1 MNWCD
6 PKNQFKPNCAVKRQY
21 RYLHIR
27 SVYQT
32 IPCSQSFISSQ
43 VVIMLKARRASYNL
57 AFKLKIVAEA
67 EVVESNSEMASVS
80 PWSVAG
86 VKIKPT
92 FLTATLN
99 CQRNGRRWH
108 VSRRSIR
115 SSIKEYWN
123 GWQSREAK
131 FFVKHWFCIL
141 NQQRNDQEVNHSA
154 EVECV
159 TRSIVVSCDKIV

>member
-6 PKNQFKPNCAVKRQY
+6 LKNQFKPNCAVKRQY

-67 EVVESNSEMASVS
+67 EAVENNSEMASVS
-80 PWSVAG
+80 PWSDAG

-108 VSRRSIR
+108 ASRRSIR

-131 FFVKHWFCIL
+131 FFCQTLIL
-141 NQQRNDQEVNHSA
+141 YFKSTEEWSRSKSISWLQS
-154 EVECV
+154 ECLGFNV
-159 TRSIVVSCDKIV
+159 WLVVS

>member
-43 VVIMLKARRASYNL
+43 VVIMLKARRASYNF

-67 EVVESNSEMASVS
+67 EAVENNSEVASVS

-92 FLTATLN
+92 FFNGDIKLSAKRKTMACLTPKYPELDQRILEWLTEQRSQVFCQTLILYFKSTEE
-99 CQRNGRRWH
+99 W
-108 VSRRSIR
+108 SRSKSI
-115 SSIKEYWN
+115 SWLKSEC
-123 GWQSREAK
+123 E
-131 FFVKHWFCIL
+131 L
-141 NQQRNDQEVNHSA
+141 NVWL
-154 EVECV
+154 
-159 TRSIVVSCDKIV
+159 VVS